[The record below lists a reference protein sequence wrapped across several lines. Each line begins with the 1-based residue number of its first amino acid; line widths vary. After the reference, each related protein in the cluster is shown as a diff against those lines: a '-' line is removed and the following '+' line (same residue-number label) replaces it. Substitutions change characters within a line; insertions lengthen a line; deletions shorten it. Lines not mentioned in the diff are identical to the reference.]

1 MPRIRSLRSPLAV
14 AVLGAAAFVTLTLV
28 PAQASRTLAPR
39 GSLIIVGGGGRP
51 ASVLDRFLELG
62 GGRGQVKVA
71 VIPLAS
77 EDAEESGRYSAAAFD
92 SAGAKV
98 VVVLSRPEDARS
110 PEVVRQLESATAV
123 WFGGGDQVKLTAALA
138 GTPALEAIKRRFREG
153 AVVGGTS
160 AGAAI
165 MSDTMITGHQTPPG
179 DTTGYYGDDYPAIAR
194 GRIEIK
200 PGFGF
205 LPTAIVDQHFIRRE
219 RHNRLMSAV
228 LEHPKLLGVGI
239 DEATALEVQPSGTW
253 RVLGRSAV
261 VVYDARQ
268 SSITPTNSAV
278 LGALELRV
286 HVLPT
291 GSVFDPSTGRGRF
304 PQR

>member
-1 MPRIRSLRSPLAV
+1 MPRIRLSRATVALA
-14 AVLGAAAFVTLTLV
+14 ALAAGALTFALV
-28 PAQASRTLAPR
+28 PAEASRIPAPR

-62 GGRGQVKVA
+62 GGRGKVKVA

-98 VVVLSRPEDARS
+98 VVVLDRPEAAHS

-123 WFGGGDQVKLTAALA
+123 WFGGGDQERLTAALA
-138 GTPALEAIKRRFREG
+138 GTPALETIKRRFREG
-153 AVVGGTS
+153 AVIGGTS

-165 MSDTMITGHQTPPG
+165 MSDTMITGNQTPPG
-179 DTTGYYGDDYPAIAR
+179 EKTGYYGDDYPAIAR
-194 GRIEIK
+194 KRIEIK

-239 DEATALEVQPSGTW
+239 DEATALEVQPNGTW

-261 VVYDARQ
+261 VVYDARK
-268 SSITPTNSAV
+268 SSITPSNSAV

>member
-1 MPRIRSLRSPLAV
+1 MPQTRRRRPTIALAAV
-14 AVLGAAAFVTLTLV
+14 AAIACVTLTLI
-28 PAQASRTLAPR
+28 PAQASRPPAPR
-39 GSLIIVGGGGRP
+39 GSLVIVGGGGRP
-51 ASVLDRFLELG
+51 AAVLDRFLELG
-62 GGRGQVKVA
+62 GGRGKVRVA

-98 VVVLSRPEDARS
+98 VVVLDRPEDARS
-110 PEVVRQLESATAV
+110 PEVVRQLETATAV
-123 WFGGGDQVKLTAALA
+123 WFGGGDQLTLTAALA
-138 GTPALEAIKRRFREG
+138 GTPALEVIKRRFREG
-153 AVVGGTS
+153 AVIGGTS

-165 MSDTMITGHQTPPG
+165 MSDTMITGNQTPPG
-179 DTTGYYGDDYPAIAR
+179 DSTGFYGDEYPAISR
-194 GRIEIK
+194 DRIQIK

-239 DEATALEVQPSGTW
+239 DEATALEVQPNGTW

-268 SSITPTNSAV
+268 SSITPAKSAV

>member
-1 MPRIRSLRSPLAV
+1 M
-14 AVLGAAAFVTLTLV
+14 AAIACVTLTLV
-28 PAQASRTLAPR
+28 PAQASRTPAPR
-39 GSLIIVGGGGRP
+39 GSLVIVGGGSRP

-62 GGRGQVKVA
+62 GGRGKARVA
-71 VIPLAS
+71 IVPLAS
-77 EDAEESGRYSAAAFD
+77 EDPDAGRYSAEAFD

-98 VVVLSRPEDARS
+98 VVVLNRPEDARS
-110 PEVVRQLESATAV
+110 PEVVRQLETATAV
-123 WFGGGDQVKLTAALA
+123 WFGGGDQLKLTAALA
-138 GTPALEAIKRRFREG
+138 GTPALEVIQRRYREG
-153 AVVGGTS
+153 AVIGGTS

-165 MSDTMITGHQTPPG
+165 MSDTMITGNQTPPG

-205 LPTAIVDQHFIRRE
+205 LPNAIVDQHFIRRE
-219 RHNRLMSAV
+219 RHNRLLSAV

-239 DEATALEVQPSGTW
+239 DESTALEVQPNGTW

-268 SSITPTNSAV
+268 SSITPPNSAV